1 MIYTFY
7 IFDRSSECVYRR
19 DWHQIQTSKRGEADD
34 DVSKTIFG
42 IVHLLRNFTRSLT
55 NSDSFLNFSTSLYK
69 LHYFET
75 PANLKMVLIT
85 DPNAPSAAQ
94 ALQRIYSTLY
104 LEYVVKNP
112 LSPINHSGGAGVD
125 NELFN
130 IGLDAFIQ
138 ALPGYV

>member
-1 MIYTFY
+1 MIYSFF

-19 DWHQIQTSKRGEADD
+19 EWHAQPGTKPKEANDNTA
-34 DVSKTIFG
+34 KTIFG
-42 IVHLLRNFTRSLT
+42 IVHYLRNFTRSLT
-55 NSDSFLNFSTSLYK
+55 DSDAFLNFSTSQYK

-75 PANLKMVLIT
+75 PANLKLVLIT
-85 DPNAPSAAQ
+85 DPNVPSVAP
-94 ALQRIYSTLY
+94 ALQQIYSTLY

-112 LSPINHSGGAGVD
+112 LSPVNHSGGAGVD

-138 ALPGYV
+138 NMPGYV